1 MSKGLVGG
9 CHVFV
14 VRDEERAR
22 VDIDAALNCTV
33 QQLAGNGS
41 SGEWVYSDKG

>member
-14 VRDEERAR
+14 VRDKEGAR
-22 VDIDAALNCTV
+22 VGIDSVSNCTV

-41 SGEWVYSDKG
+41 SGEWVYSNKG